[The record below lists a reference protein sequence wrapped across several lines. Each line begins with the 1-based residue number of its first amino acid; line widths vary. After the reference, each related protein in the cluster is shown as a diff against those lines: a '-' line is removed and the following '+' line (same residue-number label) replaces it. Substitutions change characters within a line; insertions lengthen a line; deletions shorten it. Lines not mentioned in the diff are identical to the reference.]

1 MDKVVWV
8 VQHNIPLDALKPVME
23 AQPIEKGAI
32 SSRDMFIT
40 CCRELAET
48 IYQLAHK
55 DGGKRGR
62 YQLEKDLD
70 IEGWLHVDQE
80 GLPYEVEHLLGFR

>member
-1 MDKVVWV
+1 MKKM
-8 VQHNIPLDALKPVME
+8 IKGKKLKEPPVME

-55 DGGKRGR
+55 YGR
-62 YQLEKDLD
+62 
-70 IEGWLHVDQE
+70 
-80 GLPYEVEHLLGFR
+80 